1 MLLAILISALF
12 FILVVLVLRL
22 SSRLEKSREPDQ
34 NFILLNQRLDTIASS
49 TNQAL
54 RETLQLISNQIKESR
69 ETVDRSTTA
78 VHHQVHKFT
87 QGITAL
93 SENLKQVHEQVK
105 TVSSFQEI
113 FKSPKLRG
121 QWGETSLESILAQYF
136 PKEHYQ
142 LQYYFSNGLAVDAIL
157 RLPNSQLLPI
167 DSKFPIEDFERYQGA
182 ENDMDKD
189 LHKKALLSRVKQE
202 IDDISS
208 KYILPSQGTINAA
221 LMFIPAEG
229 IYHELI
235 YNLKE
240 DIQKYAHT
248 KKVILV
254 SPNTLYT
261 TLSSINYWHK
271 NIEITQKTREI
282 MNNLQKI
289 NADGLAVNESFR
301 KLGRHLS
308 DAQSAYDNSEKRLG
322 KMMDKVENVTSLP
335 LKSEQIDEP
344 VEVS

>member
-1 MLLAILISALF
+1 MIFNILISALF
-12 FILVVLVLRL
+12 FVLVVLVLRL
-22 SSRLEKSREPDQ
+22 SNKIEKSKENDQ
-34 NFILLNQRLDTIASS
+34 NFNLLNQRLDTIASS

-54 RETLQLISNQIKESR
+54 RETFQMVSSQ
-69 ETVDRSTTA
+69 TTA
-78 VHHQVHKFT
+78 VHQQVHKFT
-87 QGITAL
+87 QGITSL
-93 SENLKQVHEQVK
+93 SENLKQVHDQVK

-142 LQYYFSNGLAVDAIL
+142 LQYYFSNGSAVDAIL

-182 ENDMDKD
+182 ENDIDKD
-189 LHKKALLSRVKQE
+189 LHKKGLINRVKQE

-208 KYILPSQGTINAA
+208 KYILPSEGTINAA

-235 YNLKE
+235 YNIKE

-271 NIEITQKTREI
+271 NIQIANKTKEI
-282 MNNLQKI
+282 MKNLQKI
-289 NADGLAVNESFR
+289 NADGMGLNESFR
-301 KLGRHLS
+301 KLGKHLS
-308 DAQSAYDNSEKRLG
+308 DARSAYDNSEKKLTR
-322 KMMDKVENVTSLP
+322 MMDKVENVTGIPSDEDAAAE
-335 LKSEQIDEP
+335 EQIIDEP
-344 VEVS
+344 VQVS